1 MCGIGL
7 IVGPEVASPPGPA
20 ESGLAG
26 IGGSGVGAADL
37 ALFRRMLDSLAPRGE
52 VEETVCEPG
61 LLAGTQ
67 RLRIVD
73 RERAAQPWQSADGRW
88 LLCYNGELFNYRQ
101 LRAELLRLGRE
112 FRSESDTE
120 VVLEAFAHWGEDA
133 VARFRG
139 EFAFVI
145 VDRLR
150 GRAYLARDPVGVKP
164 LYWSTGAGRLYIA
177 SEVKALVPTGLPVA
191 EVPPGHHG
199 WVCLAGAAPLLG
211 PLLTP
216 YVDLQLLG
224 QDKDAIEDP
233 AEAAKQLRL
242 ALEDSVR
249 VRVDTDLT
257 VGVILSGGLD
267 SSLVLLH
274 VREMHPDCVAL
285 TIGSADSE
293 DLHYARRL
301 TADLGV
307 RHEVVS
313 VPGLGI
319 GPRLVREAIRMS
331 ELTEYGDIINAVVSV
346 PLFARAHELGIK
358 VVLTGDGSDE
368 LFGGYAMYERIG
380 PASSRRLFQH
390 KIRNLHRTELQRV
403 DRVSMGQGV
412 EARVPFLDL
421 ALVELAMRIPASLK
435 IRDGQEKWIVRR
447 AFRDMLPAYILER
460 PKNPMSHSS
469 GLHEQARLYR
479 PLFARIQRSYG
490 YDRLDPVR
498 RDFSIVL
505 DQCGYDLDR
514 AVASGRARPD
524 YTVGEHT
531 RDLLGALRWN
541 TLRALRHVASP
552 PGAPAPEAGR
562 SRRPSSRL
570 GSG

>member
-1 MCGIGL
+1 
-7 IVGPEVASPPGPA
+7 
-20 ESGLAG
+20 
-26 IGGSGVGAADL
+26 
-37 ALFRRMLDSLAPRGE
+37 MLDSLAPRGE

-73 RERAAQPWQSADGRW
+73 RERAVQPWQSADGRW
-88 LLCYNGELFNYRQ
+88 LLCYNGELFNHRE
-101 LRAELLRLGRE
+101 LRAELVGIGRE

-120 VVLEAFAHWGEDA
+120 VVLEAFAHWGEEA

-139 EFAFVI
+139 EFAFAV
-145 VDRLR
+145 VDRVQ
-150 GRAYLARDPVGVKP
+150 GRTYLARDPVGVKP

-177 SEVKALVPTGLPVA
+177 SEVKALVPTGMPVS

-199 WVCLAGAAPLLG
+199 WVCCAGPAPILG

-242 ALEDSVR
+242 RFEDSVR
-249 VRVDTDLT
+249 VRLDTDLT

-285 TIGSADSE
+285 TVGAADSE
-293 DLHYARRL
+293 DLYYARRL
-301 TADLGV
+301 AADLGV
-307 RHEVVS
+307 RHEIVPVS
-313 VPGLGI
+313 GLGI
-319 GPRLVREAIRMS
+319 GPRLIREAIRMS

-346 PLFARAHELGIK
+346 PLFARARELGIK

-368 LFGGYAMYERIG
+368 LFGGYSMYERIG
-380 PASSRRLFQH
+380 PESSQRLFQH

-421 ALVELAMRIPASLK
+421 ALVELAMRIPAALK
-435 IRDGQEKWIVRR
+435 IRDGQEKWIVRH

-469 GLHEQARLYR
+469 GLHERARLYR
-479 PLFARIQRSYG
+479 PLFARIQRSCG

-498 RDFSIVL
+498 RDFSVVL

-514 AVASGRARPD
+514 AASAVRARPD
-524 YTVGEHT
+524 YTASEHM
-531 RDLLGALRWN
+531 RDLAGALRWN
-541 TLRALRHVASP
+541 AAGALPHARGV
-552 PGAPAPEAGR
+552 R
-562 SRRPSSRL
+562 SS
-570 GSG
+570 